1 MHANIGAAVAQI
13 DLTHAARSSLG
24 ELLHAIAAVYAR
36 PRDARRTL
44 LAAAGEEGTVDTH
57 TRADVK
63 HCRCTLLLRV
73 LRPQEPTHLK
83 GKRLVANMA
92 VRPSGGVRQLPRSG
106 RASSLGPSRHF
117 GGVMGALMRAS
128 EDPVTLRKGAY
139 F

>member
-63 HCRCTLLLRV
+63 HRCCALLWWSQLLLP
-73 LRPQEPTHLK
+73 L
-83 GKRLVANMA
+83 
-92 VRPSGGVRQLPRSG
+92 
-106 RASSLGPSRHF
+106 
-117 GGVMGALMRAS
+117 
-128 EDPVTLRKGAY
+128 
-139 F
+139 